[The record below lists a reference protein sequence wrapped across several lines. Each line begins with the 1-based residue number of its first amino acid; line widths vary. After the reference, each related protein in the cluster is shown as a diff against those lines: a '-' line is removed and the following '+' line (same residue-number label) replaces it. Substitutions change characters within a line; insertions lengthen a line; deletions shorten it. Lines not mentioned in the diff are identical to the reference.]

1 MLNQYSLRTYFNESF
16 GIDSADNVDKVAINA
31 ALQGIPAGR
40 DIAIYS
46 LESGDIVAHVDTYAA
61 AWDMVARNS
70 GLFFYE

>member
-1 MLNQYSLRTYFNESF
+1 METYSLRTYYNDSF
-16 GIDSADNVDKVAINA
+16 GIDSADQVDKAVINA

-46 LESGDIVAHVDTYAA
+46 LETGEIVAHVDTYAA
-61 AWDMVARNS
+61 AWEMVARNS